1 MHAFNGNPGL
11 LDDGL
16 RIVIETDRLIL
27 RLMNES
33 DIDDML
39 KIFTDKKVLKA
50 FNLQSFSREQMKK
63 WVDRNLSHQDK
74 YGYGLFSVILK
85 SNQELIGDC
94 GLEHT
99 EFEGKPCVEIG
110 YDLLSKYWNQG
121 YATEAAKAVKDYA
134 IGELNIDS
142 KLICSFIRKDN
153 KASQRVSQK
162 IGMQKIKEYE
172 AGNISRYLYAFS
184 KEYFV

>member
-1 MHAFNGNPGL
+1 
-11 LDDGL
+11 
-16 RIVIETDRLIL
+16 
-27 RLMNES
+27 MNEN
-33 DIDDML
+33 DIDDMQ
-39 KIFTDKKVLKA
+39 KIFTDKNVMKS

-63 WVDRNLSHQDK
+63 WVYRNLNHQNK

-110 YDLLSKYWNQG
+110 YDFLSKYWNQG
-121 YATEAAKAVKDYA
+121 YATEAAKAVRDHA
-134 IGELNIDS
+134 IEKLNIDPKS
-142 KLICSFIRKDN
+142 MCSFIRKDN
-153 KASQRVSQK
+153 RASQRVSEK
-162 IGMQKIKEYE
+162 IGMQRVKEYE
-172 AGNISRYLYAFS
+172 VYGIDRYLYAFS

>member
-1 MHAFNGNPGL
+1 M
-11 LDDGL
+11 
-16 RIVIETDRLIL
+16 IETNRLFL
-27 RLMNES
+27 RLMNEN

-39 KIFTDKKVLKA
+39 RIFTDKNVMKS

-63 WVDRNLSHQDK
+63 WVDRNLNHQNK

-99 EFEGKPCVEIG
+99 EFEEKPCVEIG
-110 YDLLSKYWNQG
+110 YDFLSKYWNQG

-134 IGELNIDS
+134 IDEVNIDWNS
-142 KLICSFIRKDN
+142 ICSFIRKKN
-153 KASQRVSQK
+153 KASQRVSEK
-162 IGMQKIKEYE
+162 IGMQRIKGDRAY
-172 AGNISRYLYAFS
+172 NVDRYLYAFS
-184 KEYFV
+184 KEYFI